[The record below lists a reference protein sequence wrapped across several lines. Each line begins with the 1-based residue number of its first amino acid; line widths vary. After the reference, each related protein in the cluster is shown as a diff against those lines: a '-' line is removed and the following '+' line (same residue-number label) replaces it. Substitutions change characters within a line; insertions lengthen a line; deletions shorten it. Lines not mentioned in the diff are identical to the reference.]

1 MAIHPGD
8 RGPVVKQWRT
18 VMAARFAG
26 YARTLGPLPTDTDVY
41 GARAQAWQQEY
52 QLRTRQTVTG
62 VVSDADLAALKIT
75 GPAPTSPRKP
85 WIFTVAGHTGA
96 WDNGPAYWSAL
107 PLHDQGRAVVQG
119 IGYDTQSIPF
129 NNKQG
134 FQRLDE
140 AIRRFKPPNTD
151 YAIMAHSQG
160 AIIACDYIE
169 QQILQKPDDP
179 ALRGFKGGVMFG
191 NPRRATGIVAPW
203 IADPPPA
210 MNSGIAPNCL
220 PGKLPGVEECA
231 RRGDLYSDKA
241 PGPSAEYKVSI
252 YKIVALGQLFGV
264 DSITEQLFEIGVSPF
279 TEMWPVVQALSGAIG
294 FGINM
299 DPHNIFDLTPPREH
313 VARILGI

>member
-1 MAIHPGD
+1 MAIRPGD
-8 RGPVVKQWRT
+8 RGPIVRQWRT

-52 QLRTRQTVTG
+52 QLRTRQTITG
-62 VVSDADLAALKIT
+62 VVSDADLAALKIA

-85 WIFTVAGHTGA
+85 WIFTVPGHTGA
-96 WDNGPAYWSAL
+96 WDNGPAYWSML

-134 FQRLDE
+134 FERLDE
-140 AIRRFKPPNTD
+140 AIRQFKPPNTD
-151 YAIMAHSQG
+151 YALAAHSQG

-169 QQILQKPDDP
+169 QQIQKNPDDP

-191 NPRRATGIVAPW
+191 NPRAAAGDVAEW
-203 IADPPPA
+203 IADPPDPTHSA
-210 MNSGIAPNCL
+210 IAPNPL
-220 PGKLPGVEECA
+220 PPIATVKNA
-231 RRGDLYSDKA
+231 RRRGDLYSDKA
-241 PGPSAEYKVSI
+241 PGPSAEYKVAI
-252 YKIVALGQLFGV
+252 YKIVALGQLFGA

-299 DPHNIFDLTPPREH
+299 DPHVNFDLTPPREY